1 VGPDLWPWVA
11 WLQTGSFRVL
21 KLNIRPLVIAHG
33 ILMAA
38 AFVLLMPLGLL
49 LARHR

>member
-1 VGPDLWPWVA
+1 LPC
-11 WLQTGSFRVL
+11 LQTGSFKVL
-21 KLNIRPLVIAHG
+21 NLDLKPLVIAHG

-38 AFVLLMPLGLL
+38 AFVLLMPTGLL